1 MLKGKRAHS
10 SKKGQVMILGI
21 MLAVMA
27 FLCALIFI
35 PALKQ
40 GIDTARDPSHLDCT
54 NSSISIGTSGT
65 CIAVDFF
72 LPFFIGAV
80 LLAGISYI
88 GAQLIRGG

>member
-1 MLKGKRAHS
+1 MLRERKVHS
-10 SKKGQVMILGI
+10 SKKGQVMVLGI

-40 GIDTARDPSHLDCT
+40 GIDTARDANHLDCS
-54 NSSISIGTSGT
+54 NGSISIGDSGT

-80 LLAGISYI
+80 LLVGISYI
-88 GAQLIRGG
+88 GAQLMRGG